1 MYCPGCGQQQ
11 VSEETRFCSRCGL
24 PLGLVAEI
32 LAHNG
37 FLPQLEELNKKKG
50 KLLTRRNG
58 LIFSLY
64 WFIFF
69 VLIFTPFW
77 GIVDIDELAGM
88 SAIIGIFGALLLA
101 LTSVLYFEKVPKKS
115 NTQMLES
122 AAAERQSLHGFSGK
136 ANALPPNQSIP
147 TSAYVPPQ
155 AGNWRDTKDLVQPN
169 SITEETT
176 KLLEKDWESKK

>member
-1 MYCPGCGQQQ
+1 MYCPSCGQQQ
-11 VSEETRFCSRCGL
+11 VSEEIRFCSRCGL
-24 PLGLVAEI
+24 PLGLVAEV

-77 GIVDIDELAGM
+77 GIVDVDELAAM
-88 SAIIGIFGALLLA
+88 SAIIGIFGSLLLV
-101 LTSVLYFEKVPKKS
+101 LTSVLFFEKVPKKS
-115 NTQMLES
+115 NTQMLN
-122 AAAERQSLHGFSGK
+122 ATIAERQSLHGFSGK
-136 ANALPPNQSIP
+136 ANALPPQQSIP
-147 TSAYVPPQ
+147 TSAYVPPNQ
-155 AGNWRDTKDLVQPN
+155 GNWRDTNDLVQP

-176 KLLEKDWESKK
+176 KLLEKDYESKK

>member
-11 VSEETRFCSRCGL
+11 VSDETRFCSRCGL

-32 LAHNG
+32 LVYGG
-37 FLPQLEELNKKKG
+37 FLPQLEELDKKKG

-88 SAIIGIFGALLLA
+88 SAIIGIFGGLLLA
-101 LTSVLYFEKVPKKS
+101 LTSVLFFEKVPKKS

-122 AAAERQSLHGFSGK
+122 TTAERQSLHGFSAK
-136 ANALPPNQSIP
+136 AKALPPNQSIP
-147 TSAYVPPQ
+147 TSAYVPPNQ
-155 AGNWRDTKDLVQPN
+155 GNWRDTKDLVQP
-169 SITEETT
+169 SVTEGTT
-176 KLLEKDWESKK
+176 KLLEKNRK